1 MFCYIIFANCYT
13 IIKVEIMSD
22 IYQKLTELRAQGK
35 DAVLVTVTEKEGM
48 GPADVGKK
56 MLVTEN
62 NDAFGTVGGGA
73 IEYFAREKCKEILK
87 TRQSFSEKYCLMDKE
102 IKVDDGSVIL
112 PMACG
117 GKASLFY
124 EFLGPKQYVYIFG
137 AGHCG
142 AALAKLLKP
151 LGFYTIII
159 DHRAD
164 VIAKLDDS
172 ANMKVNEGFVE
183 YIQKHG
189 IPDNRYIV
197 VGTPSHVYDFDVLD
211 TILQLQ
217 IKPKY
222 FGMLCSKKK
231 IADYL
236 EKAYKIHGKDID
248 LSNFYSPIGLQ
259 TGGDSPEEVAIS
271 IASEIL
277 SVYFGKSE
285 INSHMRDNVPD
296 EIKYFKSK

>member
-1 MFCYIIFANCYT
+1 MI
-13 IIKVEIMSD
+13 D
-22 IYQKLTELRAQGK
+22 IYQILAELRSQGK

-56 MLVTEN
+56 MLVVEGN
-62 NDAFGTVGGGA
+62 EAFGTVGGGA
-73 IEYFAREKCKEILK
+73 IEYYAREKCKEILK
-87 TRQSFSEKYCLMDKE
+87 TRQSFTEKYCLMDKDV
-102 IKVDDGSVIL
+102 IVDNGTVIL

-117 GKASLFY
+117 GKVTLFY
-124 EFLGPKQYVYIFG
+124 EFIGPKQYVYIFG

-142 AALAKLLKP
+142 AALAKILKP
-151 LGFYTIII
+151 LGFFTVVI

-172 ANMKVNEGFVE
+172 PNVKVNEGFVE
-183 YIQKHG
+183 YIEKHG
-189 IPDNRYIV
+189 IPNDRYIV
-197 VGTPSHVYDFDVLD
+197 VGTPSHEYDFDVLNK
-211 TILQLQ
+211 ILELG

-236 EKAYKIHGKDID
+236 EKAYEIHGRDID

-277 SVYFGKSE
+277 SVFYGKSD

-296 EIKYFKSK
+296 EIKYFKK

>member
-1 MFCYIIFANCYT
+1 MI
-13 IIKVEIMSD
+13 D
-22 IYQKLTELRAQGK
+22 IYQKLSELRNQGR
-35 DAVLVTVTEKEGM
+35 DAIVVTVTEKEGM

-56 MLVTEN
+56 MLVTEGN
-62 NDAFGTVGGGA
+62 IAFGTIGGGA
-73 IEYFAREKCKEILK
+73 IEYYARERCKEILIS
-87 TRQSFSEKYCLMDKE
+87 RESFSEKYILNDKD
-102 IKVDDGSVIL
+102 IKIDDGSVVL

-117 GKASLFY
+117 GKVTLFY

-137 AGHCG
+137 GGHCG

-151 LGFYTIII
+151 LGFFTTII
-159 DHRAD
+159 DNRKD
-164 VIAKLDDS
+164 VIDALDDS
-172 ANMKVNEGFVE
+172 ANLKVNEEFADFISKE
-183 YIQKHG
+183 N

-197 VGTPSHVYDFDVLD
+197 VSTPSHTYDFDVLD
-211 TILQLQ
+211 KILELN

-236 EKAYKIHGKDID
+236 EKVYKIHGKNID

-271 IASEIL
+271 IAAEIL
-277 SVYFGKSE
+277 SVYYKKE
-285 INSHMRDNVPD
+285 AINSHMRDNVPD
-296 EIKYFKSK
+296 EIKYFKKA